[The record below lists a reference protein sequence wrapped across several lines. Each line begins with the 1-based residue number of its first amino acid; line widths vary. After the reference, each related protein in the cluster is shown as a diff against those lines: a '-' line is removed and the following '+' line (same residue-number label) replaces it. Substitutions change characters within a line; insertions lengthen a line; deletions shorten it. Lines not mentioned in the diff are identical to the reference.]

1 MSICIPER
9 IKRLVRDN
17 ASASEGRLTPELLAY
32 IYEAKLFKLFV
43 PEELQGLGMPLPDA
57 LRVFE
62 QASRID
68 GSFGWLVTIGSG
80 GGFFSATLPPS
91 RAKELFGIAE
101 AVVAGSGQVSG
112 IARRTEGGY
121 VVNGRWKYCSGATF
135 ASLFTANC
143 RIEGGESGAGE
154 EIRSFAFLPEQVS
167 VIPDWNSFGL
177 KGTDS
182 HSIEVKDA
190 FVPDD
195 RTFSIMSEPNYNDP
209 IFRYPFMAF
218 AQTSFAAV
226 SLGICRHFIEEAQ
239 AFAASKRAEWETAR
253 PGRADILE
261 RVIGEQARLLE
272 ADALAF
278 YGTVERTWTS
288 FKDAGEIGEADQAG
302 VRSVCQTLA
311 RNTLAYANTIFP
323 LLGMTALMEDHPLNR
338 TWRDL
343 HTVTQHSAL
352 VQWPEE

>member
-1 MSICIPER
+1 MSISIPET
-9 IKRLVRDN
+9 IKQQVRDN
-17 ASASEGRLTPELLAY
+17 ASINDGRLTPELLAY
-32 IYEAKLFKLFV
+32 IYETKLFKLFV
-43 PEELQGLGMPLPDA
+43 PEELNGLGMPLPEA

-62 QASRID
+62 QASGID

-91 RAKELFGIAE
+91 QAKELFGVAN

-112 IARRTEGGY
+112 TARRTEGGY
-121 VVNGRWKYCSGATF
+121 VVNGRWKYCSGSTF

-143 RIEGGESGAGE
+143 RIEGGEPGAGE

-167 VIPDWNSFGL
+167 VIHDWNAFGL

-182 HSIEVKDA
+182 HTIEVKDA
-190 FVPDD
+190 FVPAD

-209 IFRYPFMAF
+209 IFRYPFMPF

-239 AFAASKRAEWETAR
+239 AFAESKRREWETTR
-253 PGRADILE
+253 PGRTDILQ

-272 ADALAF
+272 ADAEIF
-278 YGTVERTWTS
+278 YGTVERTWET
-288 FKDAGEIGEADQAG
+288 FKGKGEMGEAEQAD
-302 VRSVCQTLA
+302 VQNVCRTLA
-311 RNTLAYANTIFP
+311 RNTLVYTNMIFL

-352 VQWPEE
+352 VPWPEQ